1 MKEKKVKDK
10 KRDKKKALK
19 RFGKVMLAL
28 FIIIALLAGVLAVG
42 NTITSDSTRNSIANV
57 GAVEYE
63 EQLVPTLDDMGNYTF
78 QCDREFR
85 IMQLTDTHFGGGVMS
100 TRKDAMAINAIV
112 AMIKAEKPDL
122 VVITGDIAFPVPFQS
137 GTFNNKTGA
146 LMMAELME
154 QLGVYWMP
162 TFGNHD
168 TESYSYF
175 DRQDIA
181 DIYESDLYPHCLFQ
195 SGPEDVD
202 GVGNYVINIKDEIG
216 QITQSL
222 FAFDSH
228 SYLDNDALGI
238 LWNYDCI
245 HKNQVDWYEK
255 TLDAITK
262 QNAGIMPK
270 SLAFFHIP
278 PIEMRDAYYAY
289 RDNGFANTDEVEYV
303 YGIANEPNEVVFSS
317 DLNEGLVDKFVEK
330 GSTQGVFFGHDHV
343 NNIALKYK
351 GVTLAYGYSVDYLAY
366 IGIAKY
372 GSQRGCTMITVDK
385 NGNFTSVL
393 ENYYQDKYQSE
404 NPKEEVVMTPYNED
418 EE

>member
-1 MKEKKVKDK
+1 MKEKK
-10 KRDKKKALK
+10 KRDKKKIGKRLLK
-19 RFGKVMLAL
+19 TFLAL
-28 FIIIALLAGVLAVG
+28 LIIVALLAGVLAIG
-42 NTITSDSTRNSIANV
+42 NTITSDSTRNYISTI

-78 QCDREFR
+78 ECDREFR

-100 TRKDAMAINAIV
+100 TQKDAMAINAI
-112 AMIKAEKPDL
+112 ATMIKAEKPDL
-122 VVITGDIAFPVPFQS
+122 VVITGDIAYPVPFQA

-168 TESYSYF
+168 TETYSYYN
-175 DRQDIA
+175 REEIA
-181 DIYESDLYPHCLFQ
+181 EIYESDLYPHCLFQ

-202 GVGNYVINIKDEIG
+202 GVGNYVVNVKDEIG

-222 FAFDSH
+222 FVFDSN
-228 SYLDNDALGI
+228 SYLEGDALGI

-245 HKNQVDWYEK
+245 HKNQIEWYEK
-255 TLDAITK
+255 TLDAITQ

-289 RDNGFANTDEVEYV
+289 RDNGFQNTQDVEYI
-303 YGIANEPNEVVFSS
+303 YGVANEQNEIVFSS
-317 DLNEGLVDKFVEK
+317 ELNEGLVDKFIEK

-343 NNIALKYK
+343 NSIALKYK
-351 GVTLAYGYSVDYLAY
+351 GITFAYGYSVDYLAY
-366 IGIAKY
+366 VGIAKH
-372 GSQRGCTMITVDK
+372 GAQRGCTMITLDK
-385 NGNFTSVL
+385 EGNFTSVL

-404 NPKEEVVMTPYNED
+404 TPKEEVVMTPYNE
-418 EE
+418 ENV

>member
-1 MKEKKVKDK
+1 MKEKKQK
-10 KRDKKKALK
+10 KNIGKRLLKVFVAL
-19 RFGKVMLAL
+19 L
-28 FIIIALLAGVLAVG
+28 IIIALLAGVLAIG
-42 NTITSDSTRNSIANV
+42 NTITSDSSRNYISTI

-63 EQLVPTLDDMGNYTF
+63 EQLVPTLDNMGNYTF
-78 QCDREFR
+78 ECDRDFR

-100 TRKDAMAINAIV
+100 THKDVMAINAV
-112 AMIKAEKPDL
+112 ATMIKAEKPDL
-122 VVITGDIAFPVPFQS
+122 VVVTGDIAYPVPFQA

-154 QLGVYWMP
+154 QLGVYWTP
-162 TFGNHD
+162 VFGNHD
-168 TESYSYF
+168 TEAYSYF
-175 DRQDIA
+175 DREDIA
-181 DIYESDLYPHCLFQ
+181 EIYESDLYPHCLFQ
-195 SGPEDVD
+195 SGPDDVD
-202 GVGNYVINIKDEIG
+202 GVGNYVVNIKDEIG

-222 FAFDSH
+222 FMLDSH
-228 SYLDNDALGI
+228 SYLDNDVFGV

-255 TLDAITK
+255 TLDAITQ

-278 PIEMRDAYYAY
+278 PLEMRNAYNEY
-289 RDNGFANTDEVEYV
+289 RDNGFANTQDVEYV
-303 YGIANEPNEVVFSS
+303 YGIANEPDIVVFSS
-317 DLNEGLVDKFVEK
+317 DLNEGIVDKFIEK
-330 GSTQGVFFGHDHV
+330 GSTKGVFFGHDHV

-366 IGIAKY
+366 IGIKNY
-372 GSQRGCTMITVDK
+372 GAQRGCTMITVDK

-404 NPKEEVVMTPYNED
+404 LPKEEVVMDLYNTD

>member
-195 SGPEDVD
+195 SGPKDVD

-255 TLDAITK
+255 TLDAITN

>member
-1 MKEKKVKDK
+1 MKEKK

-19 RFGKVMLAL
+19 RFGKVMLTL
-28 FIIIALLAGVLAVG
+28 FIIIALLAGVVAVG

-122 VVITGDIAFPVPFQS
+122 VIITGDIAYPVPFQS

-228 SYLDNDALGI
+228 SYLDNDVFGV

-245 HKNQVDWYEK
+245 HKSQVDWYER

-289 RDNGFANTDEVEYV
+289 RDNGFASTDEVEYV

-317 DLNEGLVDKFVEK
+317 ELNEGLIDKFVEK
-330 GSTQGVFFGHDHV
+330 GSTKGVFFGHDHV

-351 GVTLAYGYSVDYLAY
+351 GVTLAYSYSVDYLAY

-393 ENYYQDKYQSE
+393 ENYYQDKYQSDM
-404 NPKEEVVMTPYNED
+404 PKEEVVMTPYNED